1 MTTKDPKYRITAI
14 VCTVVLFSVMAV
26 YESRKKESIA
36 DQLNAEKVKVEQI
49 LSGKVH
55 LEKELEKTKQQL
67 ETLEL
72 KHEKLKQSG
81 DH

>member
-1 MTTKDPKYRITAI
+1 MTTKDPKYRITII
-14 VCTVVLFSVMAV
+14 VCTVLLFSVMAI

-72 KHEKLKQSG
+72 KHEKLKQAA